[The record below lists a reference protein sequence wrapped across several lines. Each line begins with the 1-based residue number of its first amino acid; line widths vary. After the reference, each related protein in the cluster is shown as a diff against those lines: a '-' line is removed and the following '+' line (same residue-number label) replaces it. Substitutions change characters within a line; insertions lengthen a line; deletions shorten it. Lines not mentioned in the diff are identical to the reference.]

1 MMARSLVT
9 ATLAREKSIISG
21 ETEICDGTVDNFIA
35 LRKLTDS
42 HGFGENFPFFH
53 GYNSAGVG
61 WTVEW
66 KVLCA
71 AILRKTHRAEVIR
84 EIKECLTDV
93 ENEWGR
99 KL

>member
-1 MMARSLVT
+1 MSARSLIT
-9 ATLAREKSIISG
+9 ASYAIEQSILTG
-21 ETEICDGTVDNFIA
+21 ETVTCSGTVDNFIS
-35 LRKLTDS
+35 LRKLCDN
-42 HGFGENFPFFH
+42 HGFSENFPFFH